1 MQNAVYF
8 HLFRI
13 PINAYTAFKV
23 KEEQVFYEI
32 DQIILDGKTFDPE
45 TITASDIRNAKSLNL
60 KGDGQNV
67 AIQTED
73 ILSFQFLAD

>member
-1 MQNAVYF
+1 MNRV
-8 HLFRI
+8 I
-13 PINAYTAFKV
+13 INFKV
-23 KEEQVFYEI
+23 KKEQIFFGINQV
-32 DQIILDGKTFDPE
+32 ILDGNTFDPS
-45 TITASDIRNAKSLNL
+45 TVNASDRKNAKSLNL

>member
-1 MQNAVYF
+1 MNRV
-8 HLFRI
+8 I
-13 PINAYTAFKV
+13 INFKV

-45 TITASDIRNAKSLNL
+45 TITSSDIRNAKSLNL

>member
-1 MQNAVYF
+1 MVDDMNRV
-8 HLFRI
+8 I
-13 PINAYTAFKV
+13 INFKV
-23 KEEQVFYEI
+23 KKEQVFYEI

-45 TITASDIRNAKSLNL
+45 TITASDIKNEKSLNL

>member
-1 MQNAVYF
+1 MVNDMNRV
-8 HLFRI
+8 I
-13 PINAYTAFKV
+13 INFKV
-23 KEEQVFYEI
+23 KKEQIFFGI
-32 DQIILDGKTFDPE
+32 DQVILDGNTFDPS
-45 TITASDIRNAKSLNL
+45 TVNASDIKNGKSLNL

>member
-1 MQNAVYF
+1 MTDKVANDMNS
-8 HLFRI
+8 I
-13 PINAYTAFKV
+13 IINFKV
-23 KEEQVFYEI
+23 KKEQVFYEI
-32 DQIILDGKTFDPE
+32 DQVILDGNTFDPA
-45 TITASDIRNAKSLNL
+45 TVNASDIKNAKSLNL

>member
-1 MQNAVYF
+1 MNRV
-8 HLFRI
+8 I
-13 PINAYTAFKV
+13 INFKV
-23 KEEQVFYEI
+23 KKEQIFFGI
-32 DQIILDGKTFDPE
+32 DQVILDGNTFDPS
-45 TITASDIRNAKSLNL
+45 TVNTSDIKNAKSLNL